1 MKAKGLS
8 NNVDLTAL
16 STGLPFH
23 FTGVSPLQIVLLQ
36 TSREAGLVREKVLK
50 RPIIHSV
57 CDVDTE
63 VFNLSFSLCFY
74 RLICLTLSVLPSVY
88 FVSTIINHL

>member
-23 FTGVSPLQIVLLQ
+23 FTGVSPLQ
-36 TSREAGLVREKVLK
+36 TSREAVLVREKVLK

-74 RLICLTLSVLPSVY
+74 RLICLTLSVLPSVC
-88 FVSTIINHL
+88 VCVNNH